1 MPDDLMTQVR
11 TLLDD
16 GAAPL
21 TLDELRGGRPTE
33 LAARRRRGPTIV
45 AAIAVAAACAIGLV
59 VAGVALARDDGGVQ
73 VSSPGSGGPDLPVA
87 DLDNAVEVFML
98 LNVTDAQV
106 AAVKADLEASPDV
119 ASYVSLDQDAAYREF
134 AAVFSC
140 DADADLVNLIRP
152 ENLPLSFRV
161 LTTDPGGVERLQTSL
176 KALPGVALVA
186 QPRSEDYYCKAGP
199 PTLPAA
205 GDPPADATA
214 AHDAVVAAFTEAW
227 DGTNSFDQRRAAMQ
241 NFSDTNRLVEEF
253 DQARP
258 GNGTPMRAVVGDVTF
273 VTPERAAVLFH
284 LEFGNVS
291 MPIDGGY
298 AVLQDG
304 TWKVDR
310 ETVCTMAQRVGVAC
324 AG

>member
-11 TLLDD
+11 GLLDD
-16 GAAPL
+16 GAVPI
-21 TLDELRGGRPTE
+21 TLDELRAGHRVEPVRVH
-33 LAARRRRGPTIV
+33 RRRAPLIAAAAGV
-45 AAIAVAAACAIGLV
+45 VGAIAVAVGIAVVVNDGQENGARVPAATEA
-59 VAGVALARDDGGVQ
+59 
-73 VSSPGSGGPDLPVA
+73 PVA
-87 DLDNAVEVFML
+87 DLDHAVEVFMFIKA
-98 LNVTDAQV
+98 TDAQV
-106 AAVKADLEASPDV
+106 AAVRAELEASPDV
-119 ASYVSLDQDAAYREF
+119 ARYVSLDHDAAYREF

-140 DADADLVNLIRP
+140 DADADLVSLIQP

-161 LTTDPGGVERLQTSL
+161 QTTDPGGIERLQTSL
-176 KALPGVALVA
+176 KLLPGVALVA

-214 AHDAVVAAFTEAW
+214 AHDAVVAAFTQAW
-227 DGTNSFDQRRAAMQ
+227 DGTNSFDQRRAAME
-241 NFSDTNRLVEEF
+241 NFPDTDRLVEEF

-258 GNGTPMRAVVGDVTF
+258 GNGTTMRAVVGDVTF
-273 VTPERAAVLFH
+273 LTPERAEVLFH
-284 LEFGNVS
+284 LEFGNAS
-291 MPIDGGY
+291 MPIDLGV

-310 ETVCTMAQRVGVAC
+310 ETACTMAQRVGVAC